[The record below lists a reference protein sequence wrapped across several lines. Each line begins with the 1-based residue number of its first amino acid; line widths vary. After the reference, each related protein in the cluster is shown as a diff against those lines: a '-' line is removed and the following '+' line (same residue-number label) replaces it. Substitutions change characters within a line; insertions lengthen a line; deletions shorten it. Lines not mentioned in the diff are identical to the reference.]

1 MSGDLTLVPRSDAA
15 RRPGPV
21 LLVVMDGVG
30 AAAEDE
36 GNAVALARTPVLD
49 GLLAGPSITLRAHG
63 TAVGMPSDKDMG
75 NSEVGHNA
83 LGCGR
88 VFDQGAK
95 LVERAIRGGTIF
107 KGAAWKDSIAGC
119 TNGGALHLIGLLS
132 DGNVHSHIDH
142 LIALI
147 READGAGVGRLFV
160 HPLLDGRDVGETS
173 ALEYVDVLETV
184 LGEIDVR
191 ADRRYAI
198 ASGGGRML
206 VTMDRYEADWSI
218 VERGWRAHVL
228 GDARAFPDTRTAI
241 ETFRREVPGTT
252 DQFLPAFVVAVDGA
266 PVGTIEDGDAV
277 IFVNFRGDRA
287 IEITKAFEADEFPHF
302 DRVRRPDV
310 LYSGMMEYDG
320 DLHLPSRYLVTP
332 PAIDRTLAEYLARAG
347 IRQLAAAETQKYGHV
362 TYFWN
367 GNCTGLYD
375 PATGRFAEVAAEVVT
390 TDTWTATRRRSD
402 LETYLEVESDRVP
415 FEQRPWM
422 KAAEVTD
429 AVIAALR
436 PGGFDFARVNYA
448 NGDMVGHTGVRD
460 AAILAVEAVDLCLGR
475 LLAVVAAM
483 DGVAL
488 VTADHG
494 NADEMYMRD
503 KKTGGFQTDEV
514 GRPKAKTSHT
524 LNPVP
529 FALFDPRGEF
539 GLVDVAT
546 LPDVPGLANVAATVL
561 GLLGFDAPDGY
572 RPSLLAN
579 A

>member
-1 MSGDLTLVPRSDAA
+1 MSGDLTLVPRSGPS

-30 AAAEDE
+30 IGPDDE
-36 GNAVALARTPVLD
+36 GNAVSLARTPVLD
-49 GLLAGPSITLRAHG
+49 GLLSGPCLTLRAHG

-95 LVERAIRGGTIF
+95 LVENAIRDGSIF
-107 KGAAWKDSIAGC
+107 EGRTFREVVTRGVG
-119 TNGGALHLIGLLS
+119 GGAVHLIGLLS

-142 LIALI
+142 LLAII
-147 READGAGVGRLFV
+147 READRAGVGRLFV

-173 ALEYVDVLETV
+173 ALEYVDALEEVLR
-184 LGEIDVR
+184 EIDGKP
-191 ADRRYAI
+191 DRRYAI

-206 VTMDRYEADWSI
+206 VTMDRYEADWNI

-228 GDARAFPDTRTAI
+228 GDARPFPDARTAI
-241 ETFRREVPGTT
+241 ETYREEVPGTT
-252 DQFLPAFVVAVDGA
+252 DQFLPAFVVEEGGA

-277 IFVNFRGDRA
+277 VFFNFRGDRA

-302 DRVRRPDV
+302 DRERRPEV
-310 LYSGMMEYDG
+310 LYAGMMEYDG

-375 PATGRFAEVAAEVVT
+375 RATGRFAEVPAESVV

-429 AVIAALR
+429 AVIAELA
-436 PGGFDFARVNYA
+436 GGGYDFVRVNYA
-448 NGDMVGHTGVRD
+448 NGDMVGHSGVRE
-460 AAILAVEAVDLCLGR
+460 AAIQAVEAVDLCLGR
-475 LLAVVAAM
+475 LLAVIAAM

-503 KKTGGFQTDEV
+503 KRTGGFATGDS

-546 LPDVPGLANVAATVL
+546 LPEVPGLANVAATVL
-561 GLLGFDAPDGY
+561 GLLGFEAPEGY
-572 RPSLLAN
+572 FPGLLAD